1 MHRILSQT
9 FIKNVPGTQIKY
21 LIQDYKNFQKKFARK
36 EKGCIFAVPIE
47 KGMWQMPRKLFEKA
61 VSEKKTSKKIN
72 KNLEVQ
78 K

>member
-1 MHRILSQT
+1 MEVNYLCLLQPLFYVFGT
-9 FIKNVPGTQIKY
+9 IKIEKFF
-21 LIQDYKNFQKKFARK
+21 KKKFAGK

-61 VSEKKTSKKIN
+61 VSEKNFKKLN

>member
-1 MHRILSQT
+1 MPSTAFILC
-9 FIKNVPGTQIKY
+9 FWN
-21 LIQDYKNFQKKFARK
+21 YKNRKIFQKKFAGK

-47 KGMWQMPRKLFEKA
+47 KGVWQMPRKLFEKA
-61 VSEKKTSKKIN
+61 VSEKKLQKKIN